1 MKNLKN
7 NIAKMF
13 IVLSVLFV
21 LSSCKKDKDTE
32 GGNNAGS
39 YTYQGKTISIVS
51 GDYRSAD
58 DGVGIFLKG
67 TATNDYVSFRFPRT
81 GAYVIPIGTFSYN
94 SLPPTN
100 AGYKPA
106 THFNGGS
113 VSSDAVIL
121 GDPVNGGTVNLTK
134 EGDRYTISF
143 DVSTTKGSLK
153 GNFKGVLKKI

>member
-7 NIAKMF
+7 NIAKTF

-21 LSSCKKDKDTE
+21 FSSCKKDKDTE
-32 GGNNAGS
+32 GETIAGS

-67 TATNDYVSFRFPRT
+67 TGTNDYVSLRFPKV
-81 GAYVIPIGTFSYN
+81 GSYNIPNGTFKFN

-100 AGYKPA
+100 AGYNPA
-106 THFNGGS
+106 SNFNGGS
-113 VSSDAVIL
+113 VTSDVVAL
-121 GDPVNGGTVNLTK
+121 GDPINGGEVTITK
-134 EGDRYTISF
+134 DGDSYSISF
-143 DVSTTKGSLK
+143 DVTTAKGPLK